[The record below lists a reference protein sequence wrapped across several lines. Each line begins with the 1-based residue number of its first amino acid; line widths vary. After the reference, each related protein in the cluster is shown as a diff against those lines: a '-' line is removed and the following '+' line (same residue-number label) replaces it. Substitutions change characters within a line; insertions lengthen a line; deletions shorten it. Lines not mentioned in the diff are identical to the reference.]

1 MLILNRM
8 LGIYGAP
15 HIKQAY
21 IHSYDLRYELYP
33 NPGETFNIG
42 VFYKKFLNPI
52 EQIILGNNPTQYSFE
67 NVESAY
73 SMGIEAELRKSLDFI
88 PVMKNFTAVLNS
100 SVIKSRVT
108 FPDGSLSRDRPL
120 EGQSPYIVNAGLY
133 YQGEKNGTM
142 ISFLYNVI
150 GKRIVAVG
158 RPSPNAWEDIPDI
171 YEMPRNVFDLTVSKT
186 IGKRFELKGG
196 IRDLLN
202 EKAEYMQ
209 AINATVDMA
218 TYSKGVEQGIKE
230 FNRNQYT
237 RIYYPGRYFSLGIT
251 VKL

>member
-1 MLILNRM
+1 MRN
-8 LGIYGAP
+8 
-15 HIKQAY
+15 
-21 IHSYDLRYELYP
+21 
-33 NPGETFNIG
+33 G
-42 VFYKKFLNPI
+42 VTVKRS
-52 EQIILGNNPTQYSFE
+52 GMM
-67 NVESAY
+67 V
-73 SMGIEAELRKSLDFI
+73 SL
-88 PVMKNFTAVLNS
+88 
-100 SVIKSRVT
+100 
-108 FPDGSLSRDRPL
+108 
-120 EGQSPYIVNAGLY
+120 
-133 YQGEKNGTM
+133 
-142 ISFLYNVI
+142 LYNVI

-218 TYSKGVEQGIKE
+218 TYSNGVEQGIKE

-237 RIYYPGRYFSLGIT
+237 RIYYPGRYFSLGLT